1 MIWLWT
7 IAASVSFSES
17 KKMEILKLMQE
28 TDVTVQMKI
37 FLKLKLRQTLKEN
50 EGLKKYLVIVMS
62 RYKV

>member
-7 IAASVSFSES
+7 IAASVSVSEF

-28 TDVTVQMKI
+28 RDVIVQMKI

-50 EGLKKYLVIVMS
+50 EGL
-62 RYKV
+62 